1 MKQNQTIKLNYI
13 KSYQT
18 NLGIE
23 IRTKSTNYKPPK
35 IILKH
40 VNIIKNIK
48 QIKYK
53 KWRNY
58 IKKIM

>member
-1 MKQNQTIKLNYI
+1 MKQNQTIKLNNI

-23 IRTKSTNYKPPK
+23 IRTKRTDYKSPK

-40 VNIIKNIK
+40 INHN
-48 QIKYK
+48 
-53 KWRNY
+53 
-58 IKKIM
+58 